1 MGSSGG
7 DDSSGLAALIAQ
19 RGAATPMP
27 GLPVAGKDSTVGDPH
42 EYGTFQN
49 FLPDIQAEGVNPSAT
64 GLRPEM
70 FQYKKPQGV
79 VDPEIQSLR
88 DQLASLKAQGQ
99 GQSAAPAGNPQW
111 AMLRSQMSPQDIQIF
126 QSRVSPA
133 EFQAFMSA

>member
-1 MGSSGG
+1 
-7 DDSSGLAALIAQ
+7 
-19 RGAATPMP
+19 
-27 GLPVAGKDSTVGDPH
+27 
-42 EYGTFQN
+42 
-49 FLPDIQAEGVNPSAT
+49 
-64 GLRPEM
+64 M